1 MGYTSCNTTEVTEQ
15 LLKELHKDHPVIVRM
30 KEIAR
35 SYIWWEG
42 VDKDIELVVKSC
54 QSVKNAPPNAPLH
67 PWLWP
72 TKPWQ
77 RLHIDI
83 AGPFQ
88 GRTYLLITDAH
99 SKWPEIIEMT
109 SITTS
114 KTVKELCK
122 LFSSFGLPEQI
133 VTDNGPQ
140 FVSEEFRV
148 FTKMNG
154 MKHTV

>member
-1 MGYTSCNTTEVTEQ
+1 
-15 LLKELHKDHPVIVRM
+15 M

-42 VDKDIELVVKSC
+42 VDKDIESVVKSCQAC
-54 QSVKNAPPNAPLH
+54 QSVKNAPPNTPLH

-77 RLHIDI
+77 RLHIDF
-83 AGPFQ
+83 AGLFQ

-109 SITTS
+109 TTTAS
-114 KTVKELCK
+114 KTVEELHK
-122 LFSSFGLPEQI
+122 LFSSIGLPEQI

-140 FVSEEFRV
+140 FISEEFGV

-154 MKHTV
+154 INISKVHHIILQLMEQ